1 MPKKIN
7 VINSIVEQAL
17 LQTKDA
23 KDISQ
28 LRTLLAVILPEK
40 YGIRPVEV
48 ARLLGLA
55 PVRLSQLRAAYV
67 KNQEIVNQPL
77 KAGGR
82 RNEVFSPE
90 DEELLM
96 DSYRDRLKGL
106 GRGKATQLQSW
117 IRDQY
122 KDVKDEQGRP
132 VKASHISLGSVYN
145 LLKRDAE
152 RMELREQ
159 QRKGGKG
166 KRGSRN

>member
-106 GRGKATQLQSW
+106 GRGKATHLQSW

-132 VKASHISLGSVYN
+132 VKASNISLGSVYN

-166 KRGSRN
+166 KRGSGG

>member
-1 MPKKIN
+1 MPKKL
-7 VINSIVEQAL
+7 SI
-17 LQTKDA
+17 TKDIA
-23 KDISQ
+23 YSALGKTNGTEDISQ
-28 LRTLLAVILPEK
+28 LRMLLAVILPEK
-40 YGIRPVEV
+40 YGIRPSEV
-48 ARLLGLA
+48 AQLLGIS

-67 KNQEIVNQPL
+67 KDQEVVNQPL

-106 GRGKATQLQSW
+106 GRGKATHLQSW

-132 VKASHISLGSVYN
+132 VKASNISLGSVYN

-166 KRGSRN
+166 KRGSGG